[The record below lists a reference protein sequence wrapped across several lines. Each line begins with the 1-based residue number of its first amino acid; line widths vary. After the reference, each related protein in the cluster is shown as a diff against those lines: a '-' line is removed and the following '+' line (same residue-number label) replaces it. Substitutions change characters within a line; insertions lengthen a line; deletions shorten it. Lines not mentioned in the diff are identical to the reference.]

1 MNKNIPAL
9 LLALLLAVSLVGCGK
24 QEEYFQSGH
33 ISARTYE
40 NPLLGLQCIVPADWE
55 FLTESELL
63 QLSKV
68 VLTEEGGEKDV
79 QLTAHLQSG
88 GNVQDMYARTEDGLQ
103 SINVM
108 VRKFDPE
115 TQAPDMAGFA
125 DLGMKEV
132 EQVYRSMGITEV
144 VTGREQV
151 LFLDEQC
158 EAIRLGGAYEDVPL
172 YSLQLCLLRGEYVC
186 VVTFTSY
193 VEDNTEMMM
202 KFFHPL
208 IAEEQ

>member
-1 MNKNIPAL
+1 MKIELGQAYSFIQPGIRHSQEDARFPDVDMPSLSQRVFIVCDGVGGNSKGEVASRTVCDALGNALTGRDGNKP
-9 LLALLLAVSLVGCGK
+9 
-24 QEEYFQSGH
+24 
-33 ISARTYE
+33 
-40 NPLLGLQCIVPADWE
+40 
-55 FLTESELL
+55 LTEREFAIALGNAYSELK
-63 QLSKV
+63 KV
-68 VLTEEGGEKDV
+68 
-79 QLTAHLQSG
+79 S
-88 GNVQDMYARTEDGLQ
+88 
-103 SINVM
+103 
-108 VRKFDPE
+108 

-208 IAEEQ
+208 IVEEE